1 MAALMTI
8 INQILGIMIICA
20 IPWCLI
26 TVWSGVRQIREGNA
40 DGYNSLKGAAWIAIG
55 IIIVGA
61 LYGMINGFQGN
72 IAPTFQ

>member
-1 MAALMTI
+1 MADLMTI
-8 INQILGIMIICA
+8 INQVLGVMIICA

-26 TVWSGVRQIREGNA
+26 TVWSGVRQIRAGDP

-55 IIIVGA
+55 IIVVSTM
-61 LYGMINGFQGN
+61 YGFINGFGGG